1 MPLVK
6 SHYNPPHIFKNGHF
20 STVYCGLYRNVLGVY
35 QKRERITLSDQD
47 FIDLDWSYAAY
58 HKNVSKLIII
68 LHGLEG
74 NAQRAYIKGT
84 AKIFNRNGYDAVAMN
99 FRSCSGQ
106 PNRLFKSYNAG
117 ATGDLREVV
126 EHILTNHSQY
136 SHIVL
141 KGFSLGGNVLL
152 KYLGETVRVPKE
164 IKAGI
169 AVSVPCQL
177 KGSLQQMKRTENY
190 LYSRM
195 FIKYLRQKLEHKH
208 AAFPSLIKLEDIKKA
223 NSMLYID
230 NLYTSKAHGFK
241 DAFDYYEKCSSRQFL
256 PYIKIPTLLI
266 NAKNDS
272 FLSKE
277 CFPIEEAEKNKNLH
291 LEIPKYGGHVGFFEE
306 DNVYYNEKRALHF
319 TTLV

>member
-1 MPLVK
+1 MPIVK

-20 STVYCGLYRNVLGVY
+20 STIYSGLYRNVSGVY

-58 HKNVSKLIII
+58 HKNVSKLIVI

-74 NAQRAYIKGT
+74 NAQRAYVTGT
-84 AKIFNRNGYDAVAMN
+84 AKLFNNNGYDAVGMN

-117 ATGDLREVV
+117 ATEDLREVIQ
-126 EHILTNHSQY
+126 HILINHPQY

-152 KYLGETVRVPKE
+152 KYLGETINIPE
-164 IKAGI
+164 HIKAGI

-177 KGSLQQMKRTENY
+177 QGSLEQMKRIENY
-190 LYSRM
+190 LYNRM
-195 FIKYLRQKLEHKH
+195 FIKHLRQKLQHKH
-208 AAFPSLIKLEDIKKA
+208 ANFPTLINLEDIKKA
-223 NSMLYID
+223 NSMLHID
-230 NLYTSKAHGFK
+230 NLYTSKAHGFE
-241 DAFDYYEKCSSRQFL
+241 DAFDYYEKCSSRQFI
-256 PYIKIPTLLI
+256 PNIKVPTLLI

-272 FLSKE
+272 FLSSS
-277 CFPIEEAEKNKNLH
+277 CFPTEEAEKSNYFH
-291 LEIPKYGGHVGFFEE
+291 LEMPKYGGHVGFFNTDE
-306 DNVYYNEKRALHF
+306 VYYNEKRAF
-319 TTLV
+319 DFVTSV